1 MKINA
6 DFAQRVVV
14 HGKEMAWKD
23 SPIAGVGRK
32 MLDRIG
38 DEVARATTLVR
49 YDPGSWFSAHV
60 HSGGE
65 EFIVVEGVFED
76 EHGIYPA
83 GSYIRNPPLTQHTPG
98 SVKGCTIFVKLW
110 QFDPDDR
117 NPVRLNINSMKA
129 KPVFERP
136 GVSVI
141 PLYQDT
147 HEEVRVEVWQP
158 GAKVNITAT
167 WGTELFVLEGSFEES
182 GDHLQS
188 QSWLRAP
195 IDSKIVATAGSFG
208 TRVWIKTGHL
218 RFVNAPNN

>member
-129 KPVFERP
+129 KPVLERP

-141 PLYQDT
+141 PTL
-147 HEEVRVEVWQP
+147 P
-158 GAKVNITAT
+158 GYSRRSAGRSLAT
-167 WGTELFVLEGSFEES
+167 GGES
-182 GDHLQS
+182 QYHRNLGNRTFCFRRQ
-188 QSWLRAP
+188 
-195 IDSKIVATAGSFG
+195 F
-208 TRVWIKTGHL
+208 
-218 RFVNAPNN
+218 